1 MLLIDQKIFRRAQRG
16 IKNCPF
22 NLFLFQSLQKGSL
35 SAENVFIDKSKYLN
49 QEFMFINNS
58 LFIENEFL
66 RLIKIGV
73 LRREVDGQG
82 LTSKVRITPIGR
94 QVLENSSDLFSQ
106 QTTLLKKLITCLN
119 CLLYTS
125 PSPRDGLLSR
135 MPSSA

>member
-1 MLLIDQKIFRRAQRG
+1 MLLIDQKIFRRAKKG

-35 SAENVFIDKSKYLN
+35 SAENVFINKSKYLN
-49 QEFMFINNS
+49 QEFMFISSS

-82 LTSKVRITPIGR
+82 LTEKVRITPIGR
-94 QVLENSSDLFSQ
+94 QVLEHSPGLFNQ
-106 QTTLLKKLITCLN
+106 KTTLIKKLIICLKHQ
-119 CLLYTS
+119 
-125 PSPRDGLLSR
+125 LS
-135 MPSSA
+135 A

>member
-1 MLLIDQKIFRRAQRG
+1 MLLIDQKIFRRAKKG
-16 IKNCPF
+16 MINCPF

-35 SAENVFIDKSKYLN
+35 NAQDVFEHKEKYLN

-66 RLIKIGV
+66 KLIRIGV

-94 QVLENSSDLFSQ
+94 QVLESRADLFTKKIS
-106 QTTLLKKLITCLN
+106 LIKKIIKCLKYQL
-119 CLLYTS
+119 
-125 PSPRDGLLSR
+125 SPR
-135 MPSSA
+135 